1 MPGTDDR
8 APPAL
13 VAFRRPI
20 ITKGSSMRPTTPL
33 AIAAAIVGVLT
44 PAGTAAAAAAP
55 ASHTESFVMTFQT
68 FNGVDLP
75 ARVSATGP
83 VQGAGVE
90 TQTDVDTPTGET
102 VTFTWHLRD
111 GDVYL
116 QAIEDYAMSVDLQ
129 ACTAKATGTG
139 TWVITGGTGRY
150 TNATGTGTFTDHGSF
165 TGARDHGVCDS
176 NTTPKTSVFTLQGTG
191 TAALGS

>member
-1 MPGTDDR
+1 
-8 APPAL
+8 
-13 VAFRRPI
+13 
-20 ITKGSSMRPTTPL
+20 MRLTAPL
-33 AIAAAIVGVLT
+33 AIATAILGAFT

-68 FNGVDLP
+68 FNGVDHP
-75 ARVSATGP
+75 TRVSATGP
-83 VQGAGVE
+83 VHGAGVE

-116 QAIEDYAMSVDLQ
+116 RANEDYAMSVDLQ
-129 ACTAKATGTG
+129 ACTAKAIGTG
-139 TWVITGGTGRY
+139 TWSITGGTGPY
-150 TNATGTGTFTDHGSF
+150 TNATGTGNFIDHGSF

-191 TAALGS
+191 TAALTS

>member
-1 MPGTDDR
+1 
-8 APPAL
+8 
-13 VAFRRPI
+13 
-20 ITKGSSMRPTTPL
+20 MRPTAPF
-33 AIAAAIVGVLT
+33 AIAAAIVGALA
-44 PAGTAAAAAAP
+44 PAGTAAAAATT

-68 FNGVDLP
+68 FNGVDQP
-75 ARVSATGP
+75 TRVSATGP

-90 TQTDVDTPTGET
+90 TQTDVDTPDGET
-102 VTFTWHLRD
+102 VAFTWHLRD

-116 QAIEDYAMSVDLQ
+116 QATEDYAMSFDPQ

-139 TWVITGGTGRY
+139 TWVITGGTGPY

-165 TGARDHGVCDS
+165 TGARDHGVCQGPDS
-176 NTTPKTSVFTLQGTG
+176 NTQPKTSVFTLQGTG